1 MPDYKNFIK
10 QDLGVSK
17 KHIIFNNFFDT
28 VNKFINKTIPFFR
41 KILAALKL
49 KSTSK
54 FNSKFMKSQ
63 NKKNFD
69 DMGIYPL
76 KPQTLVDNTLKYID
90 ALIEHENNINVIGNS
105 KLSDSKS
112 QPIIEKNNLN
122 YENTIKSF
130 GFTNADGECDYDKF
144 FKQIT
149 KNLEFLDLKTPIKN
163 NAEDAKKLNIDYY
176 EKVKS
181 ELNEIVKNNYR
192 TTWKEEIQNKKQ
204 NDNQFYNGL

>member
-28 VNKFINKTIPFFR
+28 VNKFINKIIPFFR

-105 KLSDSKS
+105 KLSDSKL

-130 GFTNADGECDYDKF
+130 GFTSADGECDYDKF
-144 FKQIT
+144 FKAT
-149 KNLEFLDLKTPIKN
+149 VENV
-163 NAEDAKKLNIDYY
+163 KKLNLETPTTTEAGHDDTLFVDDYTALQLQ
-176 EKVKS
+176 
-181 ELNEIVKNNYR
+181 LNEIVKNNYR
-192 TTWKEEIQNKKQ
+192 AKWTEKTQKNKPEVII
-204 NDNQFYNGL
+204 YNGL